1 MEDDAP
7 TKPPPPTKRPDQPHD
22 QPHDQPMQGGA
33 CVGPRVR
40 AVPPGDERERLLCPD
55 CGYVA
60 YKNPLIVVG
69 SVATWGDHVLL
80 CRRAIDPQ
88 RGYWTLPAG
97 FMEERETTAEGAA
110 REAWEEARARIAV
123 DSLLAVYDLSRISQV
138 HILYRAELL
147 SPVIS
152 CGPESMDVAL
162 FGWDDIPWS
171 ELAFPTVRWALF
183 EHRARRGLASFAPA
197 AVPTLEQRA
206 VWDAE
211 LGGDATPP
219 FRSC

>member
-1 MEDDAP
+1 MAAMNDADRNQRDTAGNCP
-7 TKPPPPTKRPDQPHD
+7 SAAAAPC
-22 QPHDQPMQGGA
+22 G
-33 CVGPRVR
+33 GPRVR
-40 AVPPGDERERLLCPD
+40 MIPPGDERERLTCPD

-60 YKNPLIVVG
+60 YQNPLVVVG
-69 SVATWGDHVLL
+69 SVATWGDEILL

-97 FMEERETTAEGAA
+97 FMEEGESTADGAV

-123 DSLLAVYDLSRISQV
+123 NAILAVYDLPRISQV
-138 HILYRAELL
+138 QILYRAELL
-147 SPVIS
+147 SPEID
-152 CGPESMDVAL
+152 CGPESLDVRL
-162 FGWDDIPWS
+162 FAWDEIPWS

-183 EHRARRGLASFAPA
+183 EHRARRGAAGFAPA
-197 AVPTLEQRA
+197 VAPSAERRA

-219 FRSC
+219 FRAV

>member
-1 MEDDAP
+1 MEDDAQ
-7 TKPPPPTKRPDQPHD
+7 TQKPQAAALPPQQP
-22 QPHDQPMQGGA
+22 PHGA
-33 CVGPRVR
+33 ACAGPRVR
-40 AVPPGDERERLLCPD
+40 AVPPGDERERLVCPD

-60 YKNPLIVVG
+60 YTNPLIVVG
-69 SVATWGDHVLL
+69 SVAAWGDNILL
-80 CRRAIDPQ
+80 CRRAIEPQ

-123 DSLLAVYDLSRISQV
+123 NGLLAVYDLPRISQV

-152 CGPESMDVAL
+152 CGPESMDVGL
-162 FGWDDIPWS
+162 FSWDDIPWA

-183 EHRARRGLASFAPA
+183 EHRARRDMAHFPPA

-211 LGGDATPP
+211 LGGDQTPP
-219 FRSC
+219 FRPY